1 MIPIDEIPNPDVAD
15 PSLEDIRPSFDE
27 DAENPIHEE
36 ASDGDPYE
44 VHTGDPSMAE
54 AAPSSQREVWQD
66 MSQGSI
72 GQVMVAE
79 AAQVIGSQ
87 LKRSLAFPWQVGTK
101 ARRLGAE
108 SITDQLRRQLRVHE
122 VGALDVSQSEGQD
135 PSAEVGLVERQSP
148 FILRRLC
155 RARVARSECD
165 IRNLALKKL
174 KSILLLDLEATSL
187 GRSLTTRAGQMASE
201 EELGRSIE
209 DAFRSKASTT
219 LQKRASAL
227 TKFFSWILRDDVRSP
242 LRFDEDLL
250 YRYLCHLRSSGA
262 GPTSLSGTL
271 EALRFLHA
279 VVGLPLDMDRVVSAR
294 CRGAA
299 RDMQLTK
306 SPLVQKEHLS
316 ANALVMLEEL
326 IVRER
331 DPVKRW
337 MLSGSEPSGWPR
349 RSRYWSLRARPQRAR
364 PRRPT
369 TPRCA

>member
-187 GRSLTTRAGQMASE
+187 GRSLTTRADQMASE
-201 EELGRSIE
+201 EELGDGLWGEHDPR
-209 DAFRSKASTT
+209 
-219 LQKRASAL
+219 QAL
-227 TKFFSWILRDDVRSP
+227 
-242 LRFDEDLL
+242 LL
-250 YRYLCHLRSSGA
+250 LLL
-262 GPTSLSGTL
+262 P
-271 EALRFLHA
+271 
-279 VVGLPLDMDRVVSAR
+279 GLPLGRRKLASLQTVDIHLRLNAKLHVCQGVSV
-294 CRGAA
+294 GLEDEAA
-299 RDMQLTK
+299 NAGELERRWVSLQKLP
-306 SPLVQKEHLS
+306 SPLEHR
-316 ANALVMLEEL
+316 L
-326 IVRER
+326 IRHLR
-331 DPVKRW
+331 PRQR
-337 MLSGSEPSGWPR
+337 PSR
-349 RSRYWSLRARPQRAR
+349 RKWCTR
-364 PRRPT
+364 PRRG
-369 TPRCA
+369 AS